1 MAQRLALNAVASD
14 DIQALVL
21 AGGLGTRL
29 RSVVSDRPKVL
40 ASIDGTPFLAYLLRQ
55 IVGAGVR
62 RAVICVGYMGSAIE
76 ETFGPCFDNILGL
89 TYSYEREALGTAG
102 ALRLALPLID
112 SETVLVMNG
121 DTYVATDF
129 AAFVRWHGECGWPG
143 SMAMARVPDAAR
155 FGTVDA
161 DPDGR
166 VTALHEK
173 RGEATPDWVNA
184 GLYMLGRGLI
194 ETIPAGRAVSIER
207 EMLPAWID
215 QGFGGWR
222 TDATFLDIGTPESLA
237 GAAAFLGGLDS

>member
-1 MAQRLALNAVASD
+1 MASD

-40 ASIDGTPFLAYLLRQ
+40 ASINGTPFLAYVLRQ
-55 IVGAGVR
+55 IIDAGVH

-76 ETFGPCFDNILGL
+76 EAFGAHFDNKLGL
-89 TYSYEREALGTAG
+89 TYSYERKPLGTAG
-102 ALRLALPLID
+102 ALRYARPLID

-121 DTYVATDF
+121 DTYVATDI
-129 AAFVRWHGECGWPG
+129 AALVRWHGESGWAG
-143 SMAMARVPDAAR
+143 SMAIARVPDAAR

-166 VTALHEK
+166 VTALQEK
-173 RGEATPDWVNA
+173 RGESRPDWVNA

-194 ETIPAGRAVSIER
+194 ESIPADRAVSIER
-207 EMLPAWID
+207 EMLPAWIA

-222 TDATFLDIGTPESLA
+222 TDAPFLDIGTPESLA
-237 GAAAFLGGLDS
+237 GAAAFLSGLDS